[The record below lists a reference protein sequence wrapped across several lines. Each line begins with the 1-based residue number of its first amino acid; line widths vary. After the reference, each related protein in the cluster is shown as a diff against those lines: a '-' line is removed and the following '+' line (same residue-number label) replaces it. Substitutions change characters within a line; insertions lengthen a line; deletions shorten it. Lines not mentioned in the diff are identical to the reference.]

1 VTLFETRGLRKS
13 FGGLVALDE
22 PDVAV
27 ESGELVGVI
36 GPNGAGKTTFFN
48 CVTGVLEPD
57 AGSVYFDGEEV
68 TGDPIHEIAQRG
80 LVRTYQHTR
89 ELTTMTV
96 EENLKLA
103 APDHPG
109 ERLGQAARGTE
120 DVAAREAAVERRAAE
135 LLDQFELTHVA
146 DHYAGELSGG
156 QRKLL
161 EIARALMLD
170 PELLLLDEPL
180 AGVNPT
186 LGEEI
191 VDYVQ
196 ALNDEG
202 TTFLVIEHEIQTLAD
217 LVDRLVVLN
226 EGSVLADGDPDAV
239 LRDDDVVAAYLGGE
253 TSDGAT
259 SLTGGDA

>member
-1 VTLFETRGLRKS
+1 MSLFKTCGLQKS
-13 FGGLVALDE
+13 FGGLVALDG
-22 PDVAV
+22 PNITI

-48 CVTGVLEPD
+48 CVTGILEPD
-57 AGSVYFDGEEV
+57 AGNIYFHGEEV
-68 TGDPIHEIAQRG
+68 TNEPIHEIAQRG

-89 ELTTMTV
+89 ELTTMSV

-103 APDHPG
+103 APNHPG
-109 ERLGQAARGTE
+109 ERLGQAVRQTDGVTCH
-120 DVAAREAAVERRAAE
+120 EAAIERRAEE
-135 LLDQFELTHVA
+135 LLEQFELTDVS

-186 LGEEI
+186 LGAEI
-191 VDYVQ
+191 VDYIRS
-196 ALNDEG
+196 LNDEG
-202 TTFLVIEHEIQTLAD
+202 TSFLIIEHEIQTLAD

-226 EGSVLADGDPDAV
+226 EGSILADGDPDMV
-239 LRDDDVVAAYLGGE
+239 LSDDDVITAYLGGE
-253 TSDGAT
+253 TADDEASPT
-259 SLTGGDA
+259 MGDS

>member
-22 PDVAV
+22 PDLAV

-36 GPNGAGKTTFFN
+36 GPNGAGKTTLFN

-57 AGSVYFDGEEV
+57 AGSVHFDGAEV

-89 ELTTMTV
+89 ELTTMSV

-103 APDHPG
+103 APNHPG
-109 ERLGQAARGTE
+109 ERLGRAVRMTDDVSEYETE
-120 DVAAREAAVERRAAE
+120 VERRAEE
-135 LLDQFELTHVA
+135 LLEQFDLAHVA
-146 DHYAGELSGG
+146 DHYAGDLSGG

-170 PELLLLDEPL
+170 PEMLLLDEPL
-180 AGVNPT
+180 AGVNPA
-186 LGEEI
+186 LGDEI
-191 VDYVQ
+191 VDYVRS
-196 ALNDEG
+196 LNEAG

-239 LRDDDVVAAYLGGE
+239 LSDDDVVAAYLGGE
-253 TSDGAT
+253 TTDGAA
-259 SLTGGDA
+259 SLTGGDV